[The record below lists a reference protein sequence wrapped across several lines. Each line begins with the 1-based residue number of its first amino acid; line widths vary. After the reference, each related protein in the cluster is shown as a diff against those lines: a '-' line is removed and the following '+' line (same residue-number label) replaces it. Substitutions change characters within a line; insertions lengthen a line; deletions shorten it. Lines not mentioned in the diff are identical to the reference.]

1 MKLAERPLIDLLA
14 AFRSSAP
21 TPGGGSAAALAGAL
35 GASLL
40 AMVGSMPK
48 HRGASE
54 EDVERLRA
62 AGSRCAGIA
71 DRLTELIDLDSAAY
85 DRVMAAY
92 TLPRTSDSDK
102 GERAARIQ
110 QELGGAIEVPLD
122 VMRRCSDAIEAATVI
137 ARFGNPNAGS
147 DTGVALELLLAAER
161 GARLNVVINLD
172 GIKDPD
178 LVERVRRNAST
189 LDAECVAGAEAARA
203 AVSS

>member
-1 MKLAERPLIDLLA
+1 MKLAERALIDLLA

-40 AMVGSMPK
+40 AMVGSMPR

-62 AGSRCAGIA
+62 AASRCGGLA

-92 TLPRTSDSDK
+92 MLSRASDVEK
-102 GERAARIQ
+102 AERNASIQ
-110 QELGGAIEVPLD
+110 EALGGAIEVPLE
-122 VMRRCSDAIEAATVI
+122 VMRRCAEGIEAAAVI
-137 ARFGNPNAGS
+137 ARFGSPNAGS
-147 DTGVALELLLAAER
+147 DTGVALELLLAAGR
-161 GARLNVVINLD
+161 GARLNVEINLD
-172 GIKDPD
+172 GIKDPARA
-178 LVERVRRNAST
+178 ERVRADAAV
-189 LDAECVAGAEAARA
+189 LDAECVAGAEAARTA
-203 AVSS
+203 LSG

>member
-1 MKLAERPLIDLLA
+1 MKLAERRLIDLLT

-62 AGSRCAGIA
+62 AASRCAGIA

-85 DRVMAAY
+85 DGVMAAY
-92 TLPRTSDSDK
+92 TLPRTSDSEK
-102 GERAARIQ
+102 GERAVRIQ
-110 QELGGAIEVPLD
+110 QALGGAIEVPLD

-161 GARLNVVINLD
+161 GARLNVEINLD

-203 AVSS
+203 AVSG